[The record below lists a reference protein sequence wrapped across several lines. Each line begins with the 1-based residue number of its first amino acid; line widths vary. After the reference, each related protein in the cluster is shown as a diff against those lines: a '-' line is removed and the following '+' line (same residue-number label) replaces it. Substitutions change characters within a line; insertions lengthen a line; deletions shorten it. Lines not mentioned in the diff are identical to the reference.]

1 MDEDYYDEDYK
12 DQEFEGEGDIGEE
25 YNEEYAFQDPERNVS
40 ERVSGRD
47 FFEGNQTLADIARK
61 NFKLYAT
68 DEERFTAAL
77 EIYTRKFKDD
87 FQMTED
93 DEKQLFNNVSS
104 INKIKYKNP
113 VCYLF
118 GYFMLGRDN
127 NIELRRM
134 DKIRNLL
141 NSVED
146 IRLED
151 VIRYA
156 RYWINKKNSVGC

>member
-1 MDEDYYDEDYK
+1 MDDDD
-12 DQEFEGEGDIGEE
+12 D
-25 YNEEYAFQDPERNVS
+25 YNEEYQNEEYNAEEYENEEYTFRDPERNVS
-40 ERVSGRD
+40 ERVAGRD
-47 FFEGNQTLADIARK
+47 FFEGNQTLADIAKR
-61 NFKLYAT
+61 NFKLFST

-77 EIYTRKFKDD
+77 EIYIRKFKDD
-87 FQMTED
+87 FKMTED
-93 DEKQLFNNVSS
+93 DENQLLKNIAT

-127 NIELRRM
+127 NIELRRL
-134 DKIRNLL
+134 DKVRGLL

-156 RYWINKKNSVGC
+156 RYWINKKNKVGC